1 MHCFDASKPDR
12 LQTRGLDMGEA
23 TKESQTPIL
32 LSPSEAAAKLGLSV
46 KQITRLANFQEI
58 GHVRLGD
65 QIYFTEASLQE
76 WVVRNTSKVW

>member
-1 MHCFDASKPDR
+1 
-12 LQTRGLDMGEA
+12 MGNNEA
-23 TKESQTPIL
+23 TRESAIPIL
-32 LSPSEAAAKLGLSV
+32 LSPPEAAERLGLSI